1 LIIKTRYAIF
11 IKTSRNGFISV
22 FADKSYIRY
31 IQILRKSTFIGINKM
46 AEYILKVGKKG
57 EIYTPKKLRLRIG
70 ISPGNEIIA
79 TTKGN
84 QLLLKKKKT
93 IIELLEDETIASVTE
108 QELKNERRLL
118 EKKLLEG

>member
-1 LIIKTRYAIF
+1 M
-11 IKTSRNGFISV
+11 
-22 FADKSYIRY
+22 
-31 IQILRKSTFIGINKM
+31 FIGKNKM

-79 TTKGN
+79 ITKGN

-93 IIELLEDETIASVTE
+93 IIELLEDETIASVSE
-108 QELKNERRLL
+108 QEIKNERSLL
-118 EKKLLEG
+118 EKELLER

>member
-1 LIIKTRYAIF
+1 
-11 IKTSRNGFISV
+11 
-22 FADKSYIRY
+22 
-31 IQILRKSTFIGINKM
+31 M

-79 TTKGN
+79 ITKGN

-108 QELKNERRLL
+108 QEIKNERSLL
-118 EKKLLEG
+118 EKELLER

>member
-1 LIIKTRYAIF
+1 
-11 IKTSRNGFISV
+11 
-22 FADKSYIRY
+22 
-31 IQILRKSTFIGINKM
+31 M

-79 TTKGN
+79 ITKGN

-93 IIELLEDETIASVTE
+93 IIELLEDETIASVSE
-108 QELKNERRLL
+108 QEIKNERSLL
-118 EKKLLEG
+118 EKELLER

>member
-1 LIIKTRYAIF
+1 MLIGK
-11 IKTSRNGFISV
+11 
-22 FADKSYIRY
+22 
-31 IQILRKSTFIGINKM
+31 NKM

-79 TTKGN
+79 ITKGN

-118 EKKLLEG
+118 EKELLKR

>member
-1 LIIKTRYAIF
+1 
-11 IKTSRNGFISV
+11 
-22 FADKSYIRY
+22 
-31 IQILRKSTFIGINKM
+31 M

>member
-1 LIIKTRYAIF
+1 
-11 IKTSRNGFISV
+11 
-22 FADKSYIRY
+22 
-31 IQILRKSTFIGINKM
+31 M

-70 ISPGNEIIA
+70 LSPGNEIIA
-79 TTKGN
+79 ITKGN

-108 QELKNERRLL
+108 QEIKNERSLL
-118 EKKLLEG
+118 EKELLER

>member
-1 LIIKTRYAIF
+1 MLIGK
-11 IKTSRNGFISV
+11 
-22 FADKSYIRY
+22 
-31 IQILRKSTFIGINKM
+31 NKM

-79 TTKGN
+79 ITKGN

-108 QELKNERRLL
+108 QEIKNERSLL
-118 EKKLLEG
+118 EKELLER

>member
-1 LIIKTRYAIF
+1 
-11 IKTSRNGFISV
+11 
-22 FADKSYIRY
+22 
-31 IQILRKSTFIGINKM
+31 M
-46 AEYILKVGKKG
+46 AEYILKVGRKG

-70 ISPGNEIIA
+70 LSPGNEIIA